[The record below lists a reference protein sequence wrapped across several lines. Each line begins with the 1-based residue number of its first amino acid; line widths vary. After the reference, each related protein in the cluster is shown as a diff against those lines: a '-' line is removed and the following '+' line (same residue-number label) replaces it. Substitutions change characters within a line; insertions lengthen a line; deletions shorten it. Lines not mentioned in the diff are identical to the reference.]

1 LGGTNAMVP
10 AILKRTVLL
19 WALVLAAC
27 TVQLAPAYDPALVQG
42 LDQTNT
48 QALTLFAELETGSPA
63 SDFSTYAPRYAALIG
78 QFDALRQQA
87 MARQIPP
94 LAKRLSGLKLVEKL
108 CKSETDPTACV
119 NTSPASLAQILST
132 FRRMRDTHRS
142 AGLQP
147 DIVVLFRGNYDP
159 AIAQAL
165 TVENALKR

>member
-1 LGGTNAMVP
+1 MVP

-19 WALVLAAC
+19 WVFVLAAC

-63 SDFSTYAPRYAALIG
+63 TDFPTYAPRYAALIG
-78 QFDALRQQA
+78 QFDSLRQQA

-94 LAKRLSGLKLVEKL
+94 LAKRLSSLKIVERI
-108 CKSETDPTACV
+108 CKTDTDPTACV
-119 NTSPASLAQILST
+119 NTSPASLAQVLSNL
-132 FRRMRDTHRS
+132 RKMRDTHK
-142 AGLQP
+142 AMGLQP
-147 DIVVLFRGNYDP
+147 DIVALFRGGYDP

>member
-1 LGGTNAMVP
+1 MMVP

-19 WALVLAAC
+19 WAFVLAAC

-63 SDFSTYAPRYAALIG
+63 SEFPTYAPRYAALIG
-78 QFDALRQQA
+78 QFESLRQQA
-87 MARQIPP
+87 MTRQMPP
-94 LAKRLSGLKLVEKL
+94 LARRLSGLKLVEKL

-132 FRRMRDTHRS
+132 FRRMRDTHKS

>member
-1 LGGTNAMVP
+1 MVP
-10 AILKRTVLL
+10 AILKRTMLL
-19 WALVLAAC
+19 WAFVLAAC

-42 LDQTNT
+42 LDQTNV
-48 QALTLFAELETGSPA
+48 QALTLFAELEAGSPP
-63 SDFSTYAPRYAALIG
+63 SEFPSYAPRYAALIG

-94 LAKRLSGLKLVEKL
+94 LAKRLSSLKLVEKL
-108 CKSETDPTACV
+108 CKSDIDPTACV
-119 NTSPASLAQILST
+119 NTTPASLAQVLGNL
-132 FRRMRDTHRS
+132 RRMRDTHRT

-147 DIVVLFRGNYDP
+147 DIVTLFRGGYDP